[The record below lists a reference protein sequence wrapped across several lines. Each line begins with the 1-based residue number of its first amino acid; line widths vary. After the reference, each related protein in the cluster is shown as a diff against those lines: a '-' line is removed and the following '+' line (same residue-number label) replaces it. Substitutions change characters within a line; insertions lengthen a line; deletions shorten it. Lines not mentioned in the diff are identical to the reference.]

1 MILLI
6 DNYDSFTYN
15 LAHLFGELG
24 AEVVVRRNDAIDPDE
39 AARLAPS
46 HLVSQVAGDLQDG
59 VSPFDLLRACFPAGT
74 VSGAPKVRAMQ
85 LISELEGRR
94 RGPYAGAVGYALPD
108 EGTLDT
114 CIAIRT
120 IVLRDGVAHL
130 QAGAGIVADSDPA
143 AEHEEC
149 LRKLAAVEAAIDLA
163 EADRP

>member
-24 AEVVVRRNDAIDPDE
+24 ADVVVRRNDEISPDE
-39 AARLAPS
+39 A
-46 HLVSQVAGDLQDG
+46 
-59 VSPFDLLRACFPAGT
+59 
-74 VSGAPKVRAMQ
+74 
-85 LISELEGRR
+85 
-94 RGPYAGAVGYALPD
+94 
-108 EGTLDT
+108 TLDT

-130 QAGAGIVADSDPA
+130 QAGAGIVVDSDPA

-163 EADRP
+163 EAEQA

>member
-1 MILLI
+1 
-6 DNYDSFTYN
+6 
-15 LAHLFGELG
+15 
-24 AEVVVRRNDAIDPDE
+24 
-39 AARLAPS
+39 
-46 HLVSQVAGDLQDG
+46 
-59 VSPFDLLRACFPAGT
+59 

-108 EGTLDT
+108 EATLDT

-130 QAGAGIVADSDPA
+130 QAGAGIVVDSDPA

-163 EADRP
+163 EAEQH